1 MLDEAAALPD
11 DAGALR
17 ALVISLRAVA
27 RERSAER
34 DLAYEALKLKTLE
47 LEKLRMQL
55 AKLRRTQFGQSS
67 EKLAREVAQLELAI
81 EEIEAS
87 AETVAEPPAPAADPA
102 EAAGGSEAAAE
113 PTGTPSADARRR
125 PARRPLPSH
134 LPRETVVHPAAT
146 ACPHCGGA
154 VHAFGEDKSEVL
166 EYVPGHFRIVE
177 HVRPKVSCRSCE
189 AISQA
194 PTPALPIE
202 RGRPGPGL
210 LSHVLISKYCDHLPL
225 YRQAEIYARDGVALA
240 RSTLAGWVGRAAFEL
255 RPLIAAVAAHVLAG
269 DKIHG
274 DDTTVPVLA
283 PGTGK
288 TATGRLWAYV
298 RDDRPFAG
306 AAPPAVFYCYSPD
319 RKGIRPREHL
329 AGFRGILQADG
340 YAGFGELYRSG
351 SVSEVACFAH
361 VRRKFFDI
369 HKGDASPLALA
380 ALNRIGALYAIEEEA
395 RGLPPD
401 LRRVIRQRRAGPLLD
416 ELKAWMEASLR
427 RISGK
432 SELAGAIRYGL
443 SRWTQLTRYRD
454 DGRLEID
461 NNAAERAI
469 RGLVLGRK
477 NWLFAGSDDGGER
490 AAAIYTLTETAKLN
504 RIDPAAWLTDVL
516 KRLATHPAKRVAE
529 LLPWN
534 WAAARDPT
542 AAAA

>member
-1 MLDEAAALPD
+1 M
-11 DAGALR
+11 
-17 ALVISLRAVA
+17 
-27 RERSAER
+27 
-34 DLAYEALKLKTLE
+34 
-47 LEKLRMQL
+47 
-55 AKLRRTQFGQSS
+55 
-67 EKLAREVAQLELAI
+67 
-81 EEIEAS
+81 
-87 AETVAEPPAPAADPA
+87 
-102 EAAGGSEAAAE
+102 
-113 PTGTPSADARRR
+113 
-125 PARRPLPSH
+125 
-134 LPRETVVHPAAT
+134 
-146 ACPHCGGA
+146 
-154 VHAFGEDKSEVL
+154 
-166 EYVPGHFRIVE
+166 
-177 HVRPKVSCRSCE
+177 SCRSCE

-225 YRQAEIYARDGVALA
+225 YRQAEIYAREGVDLP
-240 RSTLAGWVGRAAFEL
+240 RSTLAGWVGRVAFEL
-255 RPLIAAVAAHVLAG
+255 RPLVAAIAAHVLAG

-298 RDDRPFAG
+298 RDDRPWASDT
-306 AAPPAVFYCYSPD
+306 PPAVFYCYSPD
-319 RKGIRPREHL
+319 RKGIHPHQHL

-340 YAGFGELYRSG
+340 YAGFGALYRSG
-351 SVSEVACFAH
+351 TVTEVACLAH

-369 HKGDASPLALA
+369 HNGNASPLALA

-401 LRRVIRQRRAGPLLD
+401 IRRAIRQSRAGPLLD

-427 RISGK
+427 RVSGK
-432 SELAGAIRYGL
+432 SELAGAIRYAL
-443 SRWTQLTRYRD
+443 TRWTQLTRYRD

-504 RIDPAAWLTDVL
+504 RLDPAAWLTDVL
-516 KRLATHPAKRVAE
+516 ARLATHPAKRVKANGRPVD
-529 LLPWN
+529 PWQSAGRSRRLSCRN
-534 WAAARDPT
+534 RSTTNSTSYRRCSAWRWSGASSCTHPR
-542 AAAA
+542 